1 MKLTDS
7 FNDVFPDDV
16 LDRFAFQE
24 VRNASAVLRA
34 AHPDNLAS
42 IIEVLRGWALTDSD
56 IVLAGGNKSTI
67 AADLDQAF
75 RIDGWREARVDTQ
88 LTLRL
93 VLQPYHEAGEDRPY
107 VEETS
112 SDSQG
117 YKVDNMRGGVALD
130 VEWNA
135 KDGNLDRDLSAY
147 RVLYSEALIDV
158 AIIVTRLHDD
168 LRDFARERARVRG
181 LGEGEVRRILGT
193 TTTTNE
199 RKLRPRLTRGDGG
212 GCPVLAIYIAPE
224 SWVDAPLSRAA
235 EAVVRGELEE
245 AERLLEEEGRAFD
258 RP

>member
-1 MKLTDS
+1 MRLTDS
-7 FNDVFPDDV
+7 YSSVFPDDV
-16 LDRFAFQE
+16 LDRFAFHE
-24 VRNASAVLRA
+24 VRNASAVLQA
-34 AHPDNLAS
+34 AHPDDLSS

-67 AADLDQAF
+67 AADLDRAF

-88 LTLRL
+88 LKLRL
-93 VLQPYHEAGEDRPY
+93 VLQPYRDAGEDRPR
-107 VEETS
+107 VEETT
-112 SDSQG
+112 SDSKG

-158 AIIVTRLHDD
+158 AVIITRLHDD
-168 LRDFARERARVRG
+168 LRDFARERARFHG
-181 LGEGEVRRILGT
+181 LRDEEVARILGT

-199 RKLRPRLTRGDGG
+199 RKLRPRLVRGDGG

-235 EAVVRGELEE
+235 EAVVRGEMDEVDRLIE
-245 AERLLEEEGRAFD
+245 AEGRALD
-258 RP
+258 KP